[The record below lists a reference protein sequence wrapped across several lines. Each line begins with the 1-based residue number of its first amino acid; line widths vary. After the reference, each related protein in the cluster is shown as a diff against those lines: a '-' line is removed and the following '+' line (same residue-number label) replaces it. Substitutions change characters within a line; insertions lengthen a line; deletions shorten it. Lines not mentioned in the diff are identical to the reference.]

1 MALQVQNM
9 DIYDQQIGRGVG
21 GRMADLLTK
30 SGFSAAAVSLFGA
43 ADALV
48 SNRVQTFILDS
59 WRGMADLNPSE
70 WAQPI
75 WDRVKQLNAAS
86 NLGSNVFGET
96 WSNSLF
102 QVVGENEMLQDKI
115 ENTTLS
121 TEFDFEFGGQLEIVS
136 KLIKTQ
142 KSRGENFT
150 SYHLRKLDTQ
160 YRSNCF
166 IISYRC

>member
-86 NLGSNVFGET
+86 NLGKNNTKVSIKPDNISRPTISNAA
-96 WSNSLF
+96 NRNIKKIK
-102 QVVGENEMLQDKI
+102 NEIRLA
-115 ENTTLS
+115 TT
-121 TEFDFEFGGQLEIVS
+121 
-136 KLIKTQ
+136 
-142 KSRGENFT
+142 
-150 SYHLRKLDTQ
+150 
-160 YRSNCF
+160 
-166 IISYRC
+166 